1 MNIYFFPL
9 EIIFR
14 GNKTRQMLLLFQM
27 QVSVP
32 NQLSALKVP
41 WLTLLLARQ
50 QQTTANELSQALA
63 PTSVVQ
69 ILGDFP
75 RTLIPQ
81 NLYAHDDFVYK
92 DKLFTSDLYRH

>member
-1 MNIYFFPL
+1 
-9 EIIFR
+9 
-14 GNKTRQMLLLFQM
+14 MLLLFQM

-75 RTLIPQ
+75 TTLIPQ